1 LATTNS
7 DNNSKRLN
15 YASGSKWE
23 DIVGYSRAVRVGN
36 IIEIAGTTAV
46 DEHGN
51 IHGEN
56 NAYEQTTYILKKID
70 KFLTIAGA
78 SMNQVVRTRIFVTD
92 ISLWEEI
99 GKAHGAFFKDIKPA
113 ATMVEVSK
121 LISPELLVEIE
132 ATAIITEP

>member
-7 DNNSKRLN
+7 DSNCKRQN

-23 DIVGYSRAVRVGN
+23 DLVGYSRAVKVGN

-51 IHGEN
+51 IYGEN
-56 NAYEQTTYILKKID
+56 NAYEQTTYILKKMD

-78 SMNQVVRTRIFVTD
+78 GIGHVVRTRMYVTD

-99 GKAHGAFFKDIKPA
+99 GKAHGAFFKEIKPA
-113 ATMVEVSK
+113 ATMVEVSR
-121 LISPELLVEIE
+121 LISPEMLVEIE
-132 ATAIITEP
+132 ATAIIPEP

>member
-7 DNNSKRLN
+7 DSNCKRQN

-23 DIVGYSRAVRVGN
+23 DLVGYSRAVTGGN

-51 IHGEN
+51 IYGEN
-56 NAYEQTTYILKKID
+56 NAYEQTTYILKKMD

-78 SMNQVVRTRIFVTD
+78 GIGHVVRTRMYVTD

-99 GKAHGAFFKDIKPA
+99 GKAHGAFFKEIKPA
-113 ATMVEVSK
+113 ATMVEVSR
-121 LISPELLVEIE
+121 LISPEMLVEIE
-132 ATAIITEP
+132 ATAIIPEP